1 MSQVKRNRVK
11 KPSSDVIPDTLISD
25 SLSIEEIMKRASDS
39 MKTTFKI
46 DVDPPAWPLRT
57 RAKFPSWMTKTFKYD
72 KIKDSRTT
80 GSKTNETCVLY
91 EGEACA
97 SNSLSLYPHQQ
108 FIKDYIQYSSP
119 YRGMLVYFGLGVGKS
134 CASIAAAEILANH
147 MDVVVMVPAALRP
160 NYLIEIKKCGRR
172 FFNVKQHWTF
182 VPVKSFKKH
191 MHELCSILNIDQ
203 EVVTSNKG
211 LWIPV
216 AGRPE
221 NFAVLQDSSKL
232 EIQQQIDNIIK
243 NRFQFI
249 NIDGLRKNRIKEMTK
264 DNTNPFDNKCV
275 VIDEVHN
282 LISRVF
288 NKRDIGSSIYKLLMK
303 AQNCKLIL
311 LSGTPMINYPHEISY
326 LINLITGFR
335 EIHEIKAKTNSD
347 FKPSAIGKIL
357 EANKYVDNYSIDIN
371 TKKLTIELLPKGF
384 IYANKAT
391 GVVKR
396 VHNVDEDIGTK
407 DIMDDIFSNLL
418 KHNISMSKRISS
430 KTATTLPEEEEEFNK
445 FFVDFGKNQAKNTN
459 MFMRRILGAV
469 SYYNSFS
476 PELFPSSSIIEVPL
490 EMTPQQFNVY
500 DKQRADERKK
510 ESHSTKNKTQSNNI
524 FKSSGQVYRFYS
536 RACCNFV
543 FPEEIVRP
551 FPGKLAGNKDE
562 YDEGNISEGY
572 NDEGEPSYNAK
583 ASIKSKTDITREYQ
597 AIISNALDSLYNGK
611 YLELD
616 NLAEYS
622 PKFSAILDNIQK
634 CQGTSLV
641 YSQFRKVEGIGIL
654 SLCLKKLGYA
664 ELKLKYNKTASSWD
678 FDISKDDRNK
688 PKFVTFTGNNEET
701 QLLLKI
707 FNSDLENIIDKKI
720 RKHLHKISTDGVLDN
735 LHGSLIKIMMIT
747 QSGAEGISLKNV
759 RQVHIVEPYWNQIR
773 IDQAI
778 GRAIRTN
785 SHENLPPEERHV
797 DVFIYLMK
805 FTAKQLK
812 TSFTLRT
819 NDKSMT
825 TDEYIYTMAKTKAQ
839 IMSSFLNLLKQA
851 SVDCALNAKAH
862 GGVKCFGFPVNIKE
876 NSLISQF
883 NIENEQNDDQYMSQL
898 EQVEWTAEVLRTK
911 KGNFIVKKDTNE
923 VYDYDVYIDTG
934 KLVKIGDLTFVN
946 KKRVIVSK

>member
-1 MSQVKRNRVK
+1 MSQVSQVKRPNVK
-11 KPSSDVIPDTLISD
+11 RKTSTSSTVPDKYMSD
-25 SLSIEEIMKRASDS
+25 SLTVDEIKRLASDS
-39 MKTTFKI
+39 IKTTFKI
-46 DVDPPAWPLRT
+46 DVDPPAWPMRT
-57 RAKFPSWMTKTFKYD
+57 RAKFPSWMDKTFKYD
-72 KIKDSRTT
+72 SIKDAKTT
-80 GSKTNETCVLY
+80 CSLDD
-91 EGEACA
+91 GEPCTT
-97 SNSLSLYPHQQ
+97 SSVSLYPHQK

-182 VPVKSFKKH
+182 VPLKTFKKNVSDI
-191 MHELCSILNIDQ
+191 CDILKIDE
-203 EVVTSNKG
+203 EVVRSNKG
-211 LWIPV
+211 LWVPL
-216 AGRPE
+216 ANKPD
-221 NFAVLQDSSKL
+221 NFSGLQDSFKL
-232 EIQQQIDNIIK
+232 EIQQQIDNIIH
-243 NRFQFI
+243 NRFEFI
-249 NIDGLRKNRIKEMTK
+249 NIDGLRKNRIREMTK
-264 DNTNPFDNKCV
+264 DKTNPFDNKCV

-335 EIHEIKAKTNSD
+335 EIHELKAKNSSE
-347 FKPSAIGKIL
+347 FKPSSIGKVL
-357 EANKYVDNYSIDIN
+357 EANSHVDNYNIDIN
-371 TKKLTIELLPKGF
+371 TKKITIELLPKGF
-384 IYANKAT
+384 VYANKAK
-391 GVVKR
+391 GLVKR
-396 VHNVDEDIGTK
+396 EQPVDEDVETQ
-407 DIMDDIFSNLL
+407 DIINDIIADLS
-418 KHNISMSKRISS
+418 KRNINMSKRITS
-430 KTATTLPEEEEEFNK
+430 KTATTLPEDQEEFNK
-445 FFVDFGKNQAKNTN
+445 FFVDFDKNQAKNTN

-476 PELFPSSSIIEVPL
+476 PKLFPSSSIIEVPL
-490 EMTPQQFNVY
+490 EMTNQQFNVY
-500 DKQRADERKK
+500 DKRRADERKK
-510 ESHSTKNKTQSNNI
+510 ESHSSKNKAQGNNNI
-524 FKSSGQVYRFYS
+524 FQSSGQVYRFYS

-562 YDEGNISEGY
+562 YDDGFEQTSY
-572 NDEGEPSYNAK
+572 DEENTSK
-583 ASIKSKTDITREYQ
+583 TLKSKSDMTKEYQ
-597 AIISNALDSLYNGK
+597 TIISNALESLYNGK

-616 NLAEYS
+616 NLQEYS
-622 PKFSAILDNIQK
+622 PKFTAILENIQK
-634 CQGTSLV
+634 CPGTALI

-654 SLCLKKLGYA
+654 SLCLQKLGYA
-664 ELKLKYNKTASSWD
+664 ELKLRYNKKVASWD
-678 FDISKDDRNK
+678 FDINKEDRHK

-701 QLLLKI
+701 QLLLKL

-720 RKHLHKISTDGVLDN
+720 RKHLHKISTDGILDN

-785 SHENLPPEERHV
+785 SHSNLPEGERHV
-797 DVFIYLMK
+797 DVYIYLMK
-805 FTAKQLK
+805 FTSKQLK

-825 TDEYIYTMAKTKAQ
+825 TDQYIYTMAKTKAQ

-851 SVDCALNAKAH
+851 AVDCALNAKAH
-862 GGVKCFGFPVNIKE
+862 GGVKCFGFPSNIKDS
-876 NSLISQF
+876 SLISQF
-883 NIENEQNDDQYMSQL
+883 SIENEQHDDQYATQL
-898 EQVEWTAEVLRTK
+898 EKAEWTAEVLRTK

-923 VYDYDVYIDTG
+923 VYDYDIYIDTG

-946 KKRVIVSK
+946 NKRVIVSK